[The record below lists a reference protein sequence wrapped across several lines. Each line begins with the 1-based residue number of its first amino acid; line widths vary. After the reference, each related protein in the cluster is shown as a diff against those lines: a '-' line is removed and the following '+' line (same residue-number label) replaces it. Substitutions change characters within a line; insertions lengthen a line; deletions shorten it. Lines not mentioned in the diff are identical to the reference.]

1 MTSDSPGLHRV
12 TERQL
17 REPAK
22 FNTIKRAT
30 IIKTPEGY
38 GLIISLSW
46 RGDSSVLYTQRM
58 KPRMWASLDRLIMYL
73 SELAPSIRRVD
84 LVLAGT
90 TEMLISA

>member
-1 MTSDSPGLHRV
+1 
-12 TERQL
+12 
-17 REPAK
+17 
-22 FNTIKRAT
+22 
-30 IIKTPEGY
+30 
-38 GLIISLSW
+38 
-46 RGDSSVLYTQRM
+46 M